1 MRFERAMD
9 LLLIRH
15 APAEDREQFALT
27 GQPDELRPLT
37 ARGVERMQLAARGL
51 VTLALPIE
59 RLIASPLVRA
69 QQTAQIVAPAL
80 EIRQFDTEAMLSPE
94 VSTEGLIDWL
104 RKQPRVDGL
113 ALIGHEPNLSQ
124 LAETLLCGSANGS
137 MPLKKGGA
145 ILLRFAEGI
154 AAGQGYLVWS
164 LTPGILRTLAD

>member
-9 LLLIRH
+9 VLLIRH
-15 APAEDREQFALT
+15 APAEDREQFART

-37 ARGVERMQLAARGL
+37 PRGIERMQLAARGL

-59 RLIASPLVRA
+59 RLVTSPLVRA

-80 EIRQFDTEAMLSPE
+80 EIREFDAEAMLSPQ
-94 VSTEGLIDWL
+94 VPTDSLIDWL

-113 ALIGHEPNLSQ
+113 ALIGHEPDLGY
-124 LAETLLCGSANGS
+124 LAETLLCGSANGC

-145 ILLRFAEGI
+145 TLLRFAEGV
-154 AAGQGYLVWS
+154 AARQGQLIWS